1 MDSFGRVAGSSGWGW
16 LVGDEESTSWIALQA
31 LNIMSRAY
39 DGRGPKTILIERI
52 KQLFG
57 VEDLLDIVTIIYR
70 TDISK
75 VALLAIIVDEEAEK
89 S

>member
-39 DGRGPKTILIERI
+39 DGRGPR
-52 KQLFG
+52 QY
-57 VEDLLDIVTIIYR
+57 LL
-70 TDISK
+70 K
-75 VALLAIIVDEEAEK
+75 E
-89 S
+89 